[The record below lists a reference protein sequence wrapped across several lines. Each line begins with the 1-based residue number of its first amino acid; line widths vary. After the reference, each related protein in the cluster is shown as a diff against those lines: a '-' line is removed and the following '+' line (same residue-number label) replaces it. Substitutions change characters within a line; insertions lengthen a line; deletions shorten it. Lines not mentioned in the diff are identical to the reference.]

1 MAVIIKLDVSKAI
14 KVLEDIDP
22 KEMTEAIVEGVT
34 DAVFEETRSSAL
46 ALGKNL
52 GPRIAR
58 SLCSKVDGLV
68 GNVTAAE
75 GADGYIG
82 LHVHTGGPIQSRNGK
97 MLAIPTKWNNRRN
110 KFASDR
116 NDLQLVKG
124 RKRCY
129 LFKRVRE
136 GEVLGKP
143 LFTILRRTKPQRPR
157 PWWPGEND
165 VRRIADEFIKGKYR

>member
-34 DAVFEETRSSAL
+34 DAVYEETRSSAL

-58 SLCSKVDGLV
+58 SLRSKVDGLS
-68 GNVTAAE
+68 GQVTAE

-82 LHVHTGGPIQSRNGK
+82 LHVHTGGPIRSRSGK
-97 MLAIPTKWNNRRN
+97 MLAIPTKYNDR
-110 KFASDR
+110 KDLFASDR
-116 NDLQLVKG
+116 NDLKLVKG
-124 RKRCY
+124 KKRCY
-129 LFKRVRE
+129 LFRSLRDGGIVGR
-136 GEVLGKP
+136 P
-143 LFTILRRTKPQRPR
+143 LYTLLRQTKPQRPR
-157 PWWPGEND
+157 PWWPNEND
-165 VRRIADEFIKGKYR
+165 VRRIADDFIRENFG

>member
-1 MAVIIKLDVSKAI
+1 MAVTIKLDVSEAI

-22 KEMTEAIVEGVT
+22 KEISEAIVEGVT
-34 DAVFEETRSSAL
+34 DAVFEETKTRAL
-46 ALGKNL
+46 ALGENL
-52 GPRIAR
+52 GPRVAR
-58 SLCSKVDGLV
+58 SLRSKVDGLS
-68 GNVTAAE
+68 GQVTAE
-75 GADGYIG
+75 GADGYVG

-97 MLAIPTKWNNRRN
+97 KLAIPTKWNNQRD

-124 RKRCY
+124 KKRCY

-165 VRRIADEFIKGKYR
+165 VRRIADEFIRENFG